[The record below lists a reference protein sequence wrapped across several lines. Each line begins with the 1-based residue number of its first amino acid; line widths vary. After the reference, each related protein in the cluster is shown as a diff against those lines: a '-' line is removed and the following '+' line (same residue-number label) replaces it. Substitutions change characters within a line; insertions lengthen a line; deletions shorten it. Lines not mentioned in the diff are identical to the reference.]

1 MINQLSIL
9 QPAMAMFMLTF
20 FVWVWMAVTRLSYL
34 YGNRVHPQKVATPEL
49 MNQLV
54 PESIQ
59 NPANNFKNLFEMP
72 VIFYALC
79 GYLSVAGK
87 VDGIYV
93 SMGWLFVFFRAI
105 HSFVHCTHN
114 VVRYRFMA
122 YALSSCI
129 LWLMVARFA
138 IDVFS

>member
-1 MINQLSIL
+1 MMTHLSIL
-9 QPAMAMFMLTF
+9 QPALAMFILTF
-20 FVWVWMAVTRLSYL
+20 LVWVWMAVTRISFL
-34 YGNRVHPQKVATPEL
+34 YGNRVHPQKVSTPEL

-79 GYLSVAGK
+79 GYLFASGK

-93 SMGWLFVFFRAI
+93 DMAWTFVFFRAI
-105 HSFVHCTHN
+105 HSFIHCTSN
-114 VVRYRFMA
+114 IVRYRFMA
-122 YALSSCI
+122 YGLSSFI
-129 LWLMVARFA
+129 LWVMVARFA
-138 IDVFS
+138 IDLRA